1 MCGYCIEYSAITL
14 EPDEGPALL
23 PYLGTTIASIY
34 RPNGPVAWNLTAHAF
49 DLEQDAD
56 IREAIALILWL
67 RDADKRL
74 LERLNKPELKLLD
87 IPYDNHQARQHENV
101 ADWYQH
107 HGAALLEAAAKNIDM
122 KPIDSTNM
130 ARACAAVWAG
140 FHHHGQST
148 GWRQTVTRIAR
159 RVPRSS
165 SPAWS
170 TPLWFRREA
179 RLALWES
186 GEHELVKS
194 LDQQEDYRPV
204 LHWVG
209 AVAADT

>member
-87 IPYDNHQARQHENV
+87 TIRQPSSQA
-101 ADWYQH
+101 
-107 HGAALLEAAAKNIDM
+107 
-122 KPIDSTNM
+122 
-130 ARACAAVWAG
+130 ARKRCRLVSA
-140 FHHHGQST
+140 S
-148 GWRQTVTRIAR
+148 WRGTT
-159 RVPRSS
+159 
-165 SPAWS
+165 
-170 TPLWFRREA
+170 
-179 RLALWES
+179 
-186 GEHELVKS
+186 
-194 LDQQEDYRPV
+194 
-204 LHWVG
+204 
-209 AVAADT
+209 